1 MPLLCYVSRHSIL
14 PQHIGEGRGASR
26 RWGNGNTPMKLW
38 VGMQHTPIVQKDRGG
53 KGECLSCAPL
63 SAPHPLILHVNR
75 RLLEQGIELNL
86 RRTNSNPLIVTTAV
100 VTSCQF
106 CATSRGTVYCH
117 DAFGGGRASRRSGK
131 AVHLWNFGWERG
143 TRPLFRRIKGERG
156 MPFLCPPFP
165 TSTSPVPSLN
175 PPCK

>member
-1 MPLLCYVSRHSIL
+1 
-14 PQHIGEGRGASR
+14 
-26 RWGNGNTPMKLW
+26 MKLW

-117 DAFGGGRASRRSGK
+117 DAFGGGVGGGHLGGRERQCTYETLGGNVAHVHCSRG
-131 AVHLWNFGWERG
+131 
-143 TRPLFRRIKGERG
+143 KGERG
-156 MPFLCPPFP
+156 KGECLSCAPPFP